1 MIGLPLSDGALP
13 RPRRRDEIRRPTWD
27 LARGLAGNRP
37 RLSILSPEQLNDL
50 QRTLKSANDVT
61 RRKGTSS
68 T

>member
-1 MIGLPLSDGALP
+1 MIGFPLSDGALP
-13 RPRRRDEIRRPTWD
+13 RPRRPAEIRRPTWG